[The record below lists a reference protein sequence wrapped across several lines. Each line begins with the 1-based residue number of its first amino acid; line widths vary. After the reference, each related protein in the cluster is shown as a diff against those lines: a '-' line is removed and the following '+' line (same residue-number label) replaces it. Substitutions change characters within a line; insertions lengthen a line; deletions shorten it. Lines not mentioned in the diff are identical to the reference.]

1 MYRSVL
7 RLSKPVHSVRKRNY
21 VLIREEIIRQ
31 QISGAKAV
39 FNGLLKNNVTDVF
52 MYSGG
57 AIMPLI
63 DLFLDKI
70 TGKQIIRYYINNHEQ
85 NCGHAAT
92 AYGKSSGR
100 TGVAIVTSGPGL
112 TNMVTPILDAT
123 NDSTPLVVISGQVPL
138 SAMGT
143 NAFQECPAT
152 DITRPCTKWSYCA
165 KEGDDLEYLVN
176 EAFRV
181 ANFGKKGAVHIDLP
195 KCRLAGN
202 NGNNKV
208 VFDGFNFI
216 NDNDYDYIEL
226 GNIIYNSEKPIVIV
240 GKGCN
245 EYPEEL
251 KKFIEKYD
259 IFCTSTLHAV
269 GTLNENHEKS
279 LGFLG
284 MHGFPAANHAV
295 QNADLIIAIGSRFDD
310 RTTGTLSKYAPKC
323 KNIIH
328 VNIEPS
334 EIGKVIKDTPERKVY
349 KVIQDCGDFL
359 RKMNDILFRKYSIG
373 DVNYYLK
380 FKKDNKEFNTIIQY
394 NNEFIQFSRSLW
406 KKMIEEWKKQ
416 YPITYNRCRNSNG
429 VIDDN
434 LLNTQ
439 MVIEDINK
447 KVDHDN
453 TIVTTGVG
461 NHQMMAAQFYR
472 WTKPNSFITSGSL
485 GVMGVGLPYAIGCQI
500 ANPKKKVIIIDGDGS
515 FNHTSGDL
523 MTVRKHNLP
532 IKIFIMNDGKMS
544 MVKAWET
551 LFFNE
556 NYVAT
561 DCSFNPDYC
570 KLAESFG
577 IESIKIENVDDL
589 CMIEDVLNYPGPILC
604 DIKVQSDLCLPLV
617 APGKALD
624 DIITLQNYKPMHLTG
639 QAPS

>member
-7 RLSKPVHSVRKRNY
+7 RLFKPVHSVRKMNY

-31 QISGAKAV
+31 PISGAQAV
-39 FNGLLKNNVTDVF
+39 FNGLQKNNVTDVF

-63 DLFLDKI
+63 DLFQDKK

-92 AYGKSSGR
+92 GYAKSSGR

-123 NDSTPLVVISGQVPL
+123 NDSTPLVVFSGQVPL
-138 SAMGT
+138 AAMGT

-152 DITRPCTKWSYCA
+152 EITRPCTKWSYCA
-165 KEGDDLEYLVN
+165 KEGDDFEYLVD

-181 ANFGKKGAVHIDLP
+181 ANYGKKGAVHIDLP

-208 VFDGFNFI
+208 VIDGFNFM
-216 NDNDYDYIEL
+216 NNNYDYDNLASLICKSFQP
-226 GNIIYNSEKPIVIV
+226 IIIV

-251 KKFIEKYD
+251 KEFIEKYD
-259 IFCTSTLHAV
+259 LYCTSTLHAV
-269 GTLNENHEKS
+269 GTLSEYHEKS

-328 VNIEPS
+328 VNIESS

-349 KVIQDCGDFL
+349 KVIQNCGDFL
-359 RKMNDILFRKYSIG
+359 RKMNGIAIKKYTLDDWAESLGPNGDKYRKDFNSVTQNIELTQLG
-373 DVNYYLK
+373 
-380 FKKDNKEFNTIIQY
+380 KK
-394 NNEFIQFSRSLW
+394 LW
-406 KKMIEEWKKQ
+406 KTKIEGWKKQ
-416 YPITYNRCRNSNG
+416 YPITYNRCTNSNG
-429 VIDDN
+429 VIDYN

-461 NHQMMAAQFYR
+461 NHQMMSAQFYR

-515 FNHTSGDL
+515 FNHTLGDL

-551 LFFNE
+551 LFFDK

-570 KLAESFG
+570 KLAESYG
-577 IESIKIENVDDL
+577 IESIKIKKVDDL
-589 CMIEDVLNYPGPILC
+589 CIIEDVLNYPGPILC
-604 DIKVQSDLCLPLV
+604 DIKVKSDLCLPLV